1 MSRNII
7 ISTVLLALFGLVGT
21 ALVALVFEG
30 TRERIDANIEAAT
43 LASLNEIL
51 PADRYDNAILEDTIK
66 LSDPLLGGD
75 DRLVYRARREG
86 EPVAAVFTVVARD
99 GYSGNIHIL
108 VGVQADGEV
117 AGVRVVSHRETPG
130 LGDDIEAARSDWIL
144 DFDGRSLESP
154 PREDWAVKRDGGIF
168 DQFTG
173 ATVTP
178 RAVVRAVRNAL
189 IYFEDHREQVFEPLP
204 EAQLAPDD
212 EDEDAAVDDSA
223 DNDEPHTDAA
233 GAEIDE

>member
-1 MSRNII
+1 MVRNII
-7 ISTVLLALFGLVGT
+7 ISTVLLSLFGLLGT
-21 ALVALVFEG
+21 ALVALVFQG
-30 TRERIDANIEAAT
+30 TQERIAANIEAAT
-43 LASLNEIL
+43 LANLNEIL
-51 PADRYDNAILEDTIK
+51 PADDYDNAILEDTVR

-75 DRLVYRARREG
+75 DQLVYRARREG

-99 GYSGNIHIL
+99 GYAGNIHML
-108 VGVQADGEV
+108 VGVQANGDV

-144 DFDGRSLESP
+144 NFDGRSLGEP

-178 RAVVRAVRNAL
+178 RAVVRAVRNTL

-204 EAQLAPDD
+204 EAEQSADD
-212 EDEDAAVDDSA
+212 E
-223 DNDEPHTDAA
+223 PPTDAA
-233 GAEIDE
+233 RGEIDE